1 MTESTGTTLPISV
14 RWQLWIVAFG
24 FFMQSL
30 DTTIVNTALPSMAAS
45 LGENP
50 LHMQSVVVAYVLT
63 VAVMLPASG
72 WLADKVGVKWVFF
85 SAIVLFTLGSLF
97 CAQSTTLQQLVM
109 SRVLQG
115 IGGAMMV
122 PVGRL
127 TVLKIVPRSEYMAA
141 MTFVTLPGQ
150 IGPLMGPA
158 LGGFLVQYA
167 SWHWIFLINLPVGL
181 AGAIATVMLMPN
193 YKMQT
198 RRFDVSGFIM
208 LAVCM
213 ATLTLALEG
222 NRGLGL
228 SAWMLTALVVT
239 GVAALGGY
247 WLHARGNLSALFS
260 LRLFHTKTFSIGL
273 TGSFLGRIGSGMLP
287 FMTPVFLQLGMGFTP
302 FHAGLMMIP
311 MVLGSMGMKR
321 IVVRLVNKLGY
332 RKALV
337 SATLLLSVIT
347 LCMPLVAIYG
357 AFWMIHVVLFFQGMV
372 NSLRFSSMNTLTLKD
387 LPPRLASSGNS
398 LLSMIMQLS
407 MSLGVSV
414 AGILIGLFAHQQI
427 DPGSVT
433 MHSAFIYCY
442 MCMTLIIALPAW
454 IFMRVPDESQTNALL
469 DRRRNAAASA
479 DPASKS

>member
-1 MTESTGTTLPISV
+1 
-14 RWQLWIVAFG
+14 
-24 FFMQSL
+24 
-30 DTTIVNTALPSMAAS
+30 MAQS

-50 LHMQSVVVAYVLT
+50 LHMHSVVVAYVLT

-85 SAIVLFTLGSLF
+85 SAIVLFTLGSLL
-97 CAQSTTLQQLVM
+97 CAQSDSLRELVM
-109 SRVLQG
+109 SRVVQG

-141 MTFVTLPGQ
+141 MTMVTLPGQ
-150 IGPLMGPA
+150 VGPLLGPA

-167 SWHWIFLINLPVGL
+167 SWHWIFLINLPVGI
-181 AGAIATVMLMPN
+181 AGCIATLMIMPN

-198 RRFDVSGFIM
+198 RRFDISGFVM

-213 ATLTLALEG
+213 ATLTLALDG
-222 NRGLGL
+222 SRGLGL
-228 SAWMLTALVVT
+228 TPLELLLLVVV
-239 GVAALGGY
+239 GFGALGIY
-247 WLHARGNLSALFS
+247 WMHARGNLSALFS
-260 LRLFHTKTFSIGL
+260 LRLFHTPTFKIGL

-321 IVVRLVNKLGY
+321 VVVRLVNQLGY
-332 RKALV
+332 RSALV
-337 SATLLLSVIT
+337 TATLLLALIT
-347 LCMPLVAIYG
+347 FIFPLVAIYG
-357 AFWMIHVVLFFQGMV
+357 AVWMIPIVLFFQGMV

-414 AGILIGLFAHQQI
+414 AGILIGVFAQQQVNV
-427 DPGSVT
+427 GSGA
-433 MHSAFIYCY
+433 MHTAFLYCY
-442 MCMTLIIALPAW
+442 MAMAVIIALPAW
-454 IFMRVPDESQTNALL
+454 VFSRVPEDAQKNALI
-469 DRRRNAAASA
+469 DRRRTAASSP
-479 DPASKS
+479 DPMRKS